1 MRSTLQNSI
10 SGVKKAAILMVLLG
24 DEAAAE
30 VYRYLS
36 KEEVQKL
43 TEEISELPAINPE
56 VAAAVLEEYY
66 QLMVTQSYLAQG
78 GTEYASRLLVSAF
91 GEKDA
96 KELLDQVLESQE
108 ARAGNLD
115 SLQQADPQQL
125 AKFLQDEHPQTISVI
140 LAHLGVRSASSLL
153 GLLPQKVAAEAVRRL
168 AEMRQF
174 SPEMAEK
181 ISMVLH
187 RKFETIG
194 EQSRR
199 AYAGVK
205 AVADIL
211 NRSDLGTSKMILEMI
226 EQQDPKLAI
235 SIRNLMFT
243 FEDLLEVPEISIRE
257 WLAHI
262 DKKTLAMALKGA
274 SPELRNHIYK
284 VMSTRAAEMLKEDME
299 SLGAVRAREVNQ
311 AQQEAVVLAR
321 RLEAEGKITLKAE
334 SADDYIV

>member
-1 MRSTLQNSI
+1 MRSTLQNSL

-24 DEAAAE
+24 DEAASE
-30 VYRYLS
+30 IYRYLS

-43 TEEISELPAINPE
+43 TEEISELPAISPE
-56 VAAAVLEEYY
+56 VAAAILEEYY

-78 GTEYASRLLVSAF
+78 GTEYATRLLVSAF

-211 NRSDLGTSKMILEMI
+211 NRSDLGTSKMILETI

-235 SIRNLMFT
+235 GIRNLMFT
-243 FEDLLEVPEISIRE
+243 FEDLLEVPDISIRE
-257 WLAHI
+257 WLGQI
-262 DKKTLAMALKGA
+262 DKKTLALALKGA

-284 VMSTRAAEMLKEDME
+284 AMSTRAAEMLKEDMD